1 MGLFGK
7 MVEKTPV
14 PEAIDPGLPERVPV
28 RECVPVRAL
37 AIPLAEAHYGRQAAD
52 YRGEKAAAP
61 QAPEGG
67 STGKI

>member
-14 PEAIDPGLPERVPV
+14 PEAIDPGLPER
-28 RECVPVRAL
+28 VPVRAL